1 MSPVARSPRKGGQ
14 RSGAGPT
21 TPATLALDALGI
33 AYTGHTYEHDSAAT
47 GYGEEAAREL
57 GVPADRIFK
66 TLLVETGSGLAV
78 AIVPV
83 AGPLDL
89 KAAAAALG
97 VKAVRMADPTDAA
110 RSTGYVLGG
119 ISPIGQRRPLRTVVD
134 DSAYDHDTVYV
145 SGGRRGFQVELA
157 PDDLLRATAGSYA
170 AIGRT

>member
-1 MSPVARSPRKGGQ
+1 MARSSRKGG
-14 RSGAGPT
+14 RGSGSGPT

-33 AYTGHTYEHDSAAT
+33 SYTGHTYEHDSAAT

-57 GVPADRIFK
+57 VVPADRIFK
-66 TLLVETGSGLAV
+66 TLLVDTGSGLAV

-83 AGPLDL
+83 AGQLDL
-89 KAAAAALG
+89 RATAAALG

-119 ISPIGQRRPLRTVVD
+119 ISPIGQRRRLRTVID
-134 DSAYDHDTVYV
+134 DSAASQDTVYV